1 MGGGKNYAD
10 VYAKYKP
17 ESNFTSYVD
26 KYPDLRAAWKKI
38 EDDPSHPDS
47 QYWIKRGATSKEAF
61 GRAHAAEDSALK
73 GGTYMGATDFRPG
86 TEALKGILGPAGN
99 TRYEQFLGGAS
110 TGGDG
115 SGGSGGSPA
124 VTGGR
129 APGSA
134 LYPMGL
140 VDYTEPEAMAGIP
153 LAYQPWIQP
162 DHIPDS
168 LWNYQP
174 PTLVE
179 WDVSP
184 RDRGWA
190 TTDVSEYVPVKETTA
205 TNTNIAEGEQDSYNP
220 MNDPANYMPGHEG
233 DPRYYTGP
241 DPTWDA
247 SASRKSFDWNNPL
260 GAWANKN
267 ILGME
272 DSNTMAAK
280 IAAANAASSYPSMDM
295 SAGVVDTTGLGF
307 DMGETDAIAHGILG
321 TGAQ

>member
-115 SGGSGGSPA
+115 SGGSGGSGSTPA
-124 VTGGR
+124 VRGGG
-129 APGSA
+129 APGST

-168 LWNYQP
+168 LWNYQA
-174 PTLVE
+174 PTLNE
-179 WDVSP
+179 WEV
-184 RDRGWA
+184 DRNWDWA
-190 TTDVSEYVPVKETTA
+190 EKDTSDYGEKPVTSATRTTQQHAAEGGEGNVNGGYEPFTQHWDYGADESDEPTTA
-205 TNTNIAEGEQDSYNP
+205 FTMD
-220 MNDPANYMPGHEG
+220 DL
-233 DPRYYTGP
+233 
-241 DPTWDA
+241 DA
-247 SASRKSFDWNNPL
+247 MTMEAMGLFD
-260 GAWANKN
+260 
-267 ILGME
+267 I
-272 DSNTMAAK
+272 
-280 IAAANAASSYPSMDM
+280 
-295 SAGVVDTTGLGF
+295 GLGQEV
-307 DMGETDAIAHGILG
+307 MATHGI
-321 TGAQ
+321 AQPNP